1 MAQLAFSYETRE
13 ARLMTGKVARVGD
26 GTFRVLADGIIR
38 DASLAASCLLEPR
51 ENDAVLLASLENGA
65 DVILA
70 VLFRDESAEALV
82 RLPDNS
88 AVACRG
94 ALTLRGESALDLQ
107 SGAALR
113 LESRDLDVSSQNAT
127 AHVMK
132 LNTVIDAAELCC
144 RALTSLGQTAVSVFR
159 SMTQCLGESR
169 RMVEGA
175 DETRCGSSTLVAEE
189 NATVMS
195 KNSLQLTEETARTD
209 AKLIQL
215 G

>member
-1 MAQLAFSYETRE
+1 MAQLAFSHETCE
-13 ARLMTGKVARVGD
+13 ARLITGKVVRVGD
-26 GTFRVLADGIIR
+26 RAFRVLADGIVR
-38 DASLAASCLLEPR
+38 DASLAASCLLEPK
-51 ENDAVLLASLENGA
+51 ENDAVLLTSLENGA

-94 ALTLRGESALDLQ
+94 ALTLRGESSLGLQ
-107 SGAALR
+107 SGASLR
-113 LESRDLDVSSQNAT
+113 LESPDLNVSSQSAT

-132 LNTVIDAAELCC
+132 LNTVIDTAELCC
-144 RALTSLGQTAVSVFR
+144 RALTSLGRTAVSVFR
-159 SMTQCLGESR
+159 TMTQCLGESR
-169 RMVEGA
+169 RMVEGS